1 MYEYISDDEHSYTL
15 KGKDGKE
22 FKVAKQSI
30 SDAIHGKITN
40 MKPVKMAKGG
50 EVPAAL
56 DPNYDVNKML
66 TPNLN
71 QEASAYPD
79 PVAVAYE
86 NRLKNSKLEK
96 EDLQN
101 KDINPF
107 PTPEDFMSPNQI
119 DINAQKDALN
129 YANLHK
135 QKLESGAYTSPNPD
149 SIGQQQARLDEQKQ
163 NLGVGGFKQPQ
174 LETPE
179 MALQKQLQAQSQM
192 PEMGKNSQNMV
203 NLPQS
208 HTLGLME
215 GYKAPLMANAKIQED
230 MYKQQADIY
239 GKMAAQ
245 ADEFKL
251 QAEAQQKAKQ
261 KVGEEYD
268 KLFNDVRDQKVDPY
282 KVWNDSSTGQKAG
295 IVVGMLLSGI
305 GQGLQGPGATNMA
318 MDAYNKQVDRS
329 IEAQKMELGKKEN
342 LLSVNLRKYGDL
354 QTAEAATRAAYL
366 TALGAKVSQAA
377 AMAQSAEAKNN
388 AKLTD
393 MQIKMQMAPLLY
405 QIQGMMAKAMVYGK
419 AGGGAGGI
427 PVNQEPYQ
435 LLADPD
441 YAKKRIVVDGKVYQA
456 TDDESA
462 KTLRNLQSE
471 YEPVKKMVGEL
482 NSLVGNPAALTKG
495 TNENLRA
502 TALRSYLIP
511 RINAMHGL
519 TRLSEEDIKTMG
531 QQLSDPT
538 AFTEF
543 LNGKA
548 KNEQF
553 FKNLND
559 DLNENYKTRLI
570 NFGGMAGQGFQPLG
584 KAKGR

>member
-56 DPNYDVNKML
+56 DPNFQPQEQSPLM
-66 TPNLN
+66 PNL
-71 QEASAYPD
+71 SAPIQMPAQPVQQFKSPD
-79 PVAVAYE
+79 PGVISDEQWNQLSPIDRQSYLDPLHAKADQSPLGKIGSFIGDVAGQW
-86 NRLKNSKLEK
+86 RQEK
-96 EDLQN
+96 
-101 KDINPF
+101 
-107 PTPEDFMSPNQI
+107 
-119 DINAQKDALN
+119 
-129 YANLHK
+129 
-135 QKLESGAYTSPNPD
+135 
-149 SIGQQQARLDEQKQ
+149 QQQLEQAGAINKP
-163 NLGVGGFKQPQ
+163 LEVPQ
-174 LETPE
+174 VETPE

-192 PEMGKNSQNMV
+192 PEVGKNSENMV

-282 KVWNDSSTGQKAG
+282 KVWKDSSTGQKAG

-388 AKLTD
+388 AKLQD
-393 MQIKMQMAPLLY
+393 VQIKMQMAPLLY
-405 QIQGMMAKAMVYGK
+405 QIQGTMAKAMVYGK

-427 PVNQEPYQ
+427 PVSQEPYQ

-531 QQLSDPT
+531 QQLADPT

-548 KNEQF
+548 KNAQF